1 MSAAM
6 TVLKISG
13 KVNPAKGGQNTKKK
27 NTQKKKWKRKMKPGQ
42 GRGASGNGNKH
53 KQLATA

>member
-27 NTQKKKWKRKMKPGQ
+27 KKIHKKKMEEKNEARPGSWGQRKRK
-42 GRGASGNGNKH
+42 
-53 KQLATA
+53 

>member
-27 NTQKKKWKRKMKPGQ
+27 KNTQKKN
-42 GRGASGNGNKH
+42 GREK
-53 KQLATA
+53 